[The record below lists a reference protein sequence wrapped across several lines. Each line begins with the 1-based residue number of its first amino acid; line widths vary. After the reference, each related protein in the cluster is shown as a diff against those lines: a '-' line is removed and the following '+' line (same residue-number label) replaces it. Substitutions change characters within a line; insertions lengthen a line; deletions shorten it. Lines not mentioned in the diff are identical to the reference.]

1 MRSARM
7 RHHGASQAARSIAV
21 EDPHA
26 WAGHDAAT
34 AKQETDR
41 LAWPAAIA
49 VIVSLSVGLWIG
61 IGLLARL
68 AVG

>member
-1 MRSARM
+1 M

-26 WAGHDAAT
+26 WAGHDVVAPT
-34 AKQETDR
+34 PDTDR
-41 LAWPAAIA
+41 LAWPVAIA
-49 VIVSLSVGLWIG
+49 VIVALSAGLWAG